1 MLDYIVVGLGLAG
14 TALCETLRKHNKRF
28 IVYNDSSQCA
38 SMVAGGLS
46 NPVILKRFTLAWN
59 ASTLI
64 PVANSFYH
72 ELEDTLRKNLIADLP
87 VYRRFA
93 SVEEQN
99 MWFEAADKQDLKDYL
114 SPELVRNNND
124 AVIASHDFGKV
135 LHSRRLDTVLT
146 LKSYTDLLKKE
157 GVLVSDSFNHANL
170 EPYHDHVTYGSVTAK
185 HIIFTEGFGMRGNPF
200 FNYLPMQGSKGE
212 YLIIK
217 CPKLGEHYAI
227 KSSVFVIPLGND
239 LYKIGANYDR
249 DVSSNLPTKN
259 AKKELLE
266 KLNTL
271 LGCPYEVVGH
281 QAGIRPT
288 VKDRK
293 PLVGQ
298 HPEYNKLF
306 VLNGFGSHGIM
317 IGPWAA
323 AQLFAFIE
331 KGTPLDTQ
339 IDIKRYIEEYKKA

>member
-14 TALCETLRKHNKRF
+14 TALCETLRKRNKRF
-28 IVYNDSSQCA
+28 IVYNDNSQRA
-38 SMVAGGLS
+38 SLVAGGLT

-59 ASTLI
+59 AGTLI
-64 PVANSFYH
+64 PIANTFYH
-72 ELEDTLRKNLIADLP
+72 ELENTLGKKIISDLP

-99 MWFEAADKQDLKDYL
+99 LWFEAADKQDLKAYL
-114 SPELVRNNND
+114 CSELVRNTNPTLI
-124 AVIASHDFGKV
+124 VPYDFGKV
-135 LHSRRLDTVLT
+135 LHARLLDTELT
-146 LKSYTDLLKKE
+146 LKSYTSFLEEQKL
-157 GVLVSDSFNHANL
+157 LVSESFNHANL
-170 EPYHDHVTYGSVTAK
+170 EQNSTHVTYRSVSAK
-185 HIIFTEGFGMRGNPF
+185 YIVFTEGFGMQGNPF

-217 CPKLGEHYAI
+217 CPKLKEHNAI
-227 KSSVFVIPLGND
+227 KSSIFIIPQGND

-249 DVSSNLPTKN
+249 DTSSDRPTETT
-259 AKKELLE
+259 KKELLR
-266 KLNTL
+266 KLDTVL
-271 LGCPYEVVGH
+271 DCPYKVIGH

-298 HPEYNKLF
+298 HPEYEKLF

-317 IGPWAA
+317 IAPWAA
-323 AQLFAFIE
+323 EQLFASIE
-331 KGTPLDTQ
+331 NGMALHQ
-339 IDIKRYIEEYKKA
+339 EVDIKRYAAKYDMA